1 MIQKDETQSLDSQD
15 DFQEK
20 YSGADVSKDT
30 ALDGGAATGGI
41 VEALG
46 KMPRESIITE
56 EALAEIFNRH
66 PVSIKRAVSRGE
78 LPPSTRL
85 LGKPVWTAGT
95 ILDHITKRLD
105 TAKQEAEKINRKISQ
120 LSP

>member
-1 MIQKDETQSLDSQD
+1 MIQKDETQSLESQN
-15 DFQEK
+15 DFHQK
-20 YSGADVSKDT
+20 YSGVNVSHLRE
-30 ALDGGAATGGI
+30 LDGGAATGGI

-46 KMPRESIITE
+46 NMPRESIITE
-56 EALAEIFNRH
+56 EALAGIFNRH

-95 ILDHITKRLD
+95 ILDHITGRLD
-105 TAKQEAEKINRKISQ
+105 AAKQEAEKINRKISQ